1 MSLNVRDY
9 NNKDKLLFPATIGDY
24 LPKDHLAWFIDDVV
38 EQLDLNCLYKKVPS
52 VGNPS
57 YHPKMMLKILFYGY
71 ATSNFSSRKIT
82 KGLETDVAFIFLSGM
97 QKPDFRTISDF
108 RKNNPEE
115 LSNLFIQIVRLCKK
129 LGLVGLGH
137 ISLDSTV
144 VRANAYREKTYDRER
159 LLLEEKAVEKK
170 IKELLDA
177 AQATDDEEDRIFG
190 VNSRGDEIPKELRS
204 QEKRLEKLKEARAK
218 LEEESLK
225 EVNLT
230 DPDVKFQKQE
240 GNLIRPGYRAEI
252 AVDEKEQIILSCDVI
267 NKANDVDQ
275 LIPLIEQTGDN
286 LPEFSIKESII
297 VTADSGYSSMENL
310 KELES
315 KQNIDAYIPD
325 PKYQTAQN
333 GKTTPEDSP
342 FYKERFIYNPEK
354 DIYLCPN
361 HKELYFSHRKKEQG
375 EHGAYSSI
383 YRCRECRT
391 CQYFGRCTKTAH
403 GREIK
408 IYDNTGQIHKMRSK
422 LNTADGKRIYGRR
435 KVIVEPV
442 FGNIKHNLG
451 FRQFLLRGLKKVKA
465 EFTLIAIVHNMQ
477 KIAKFLRK
485 LLFSKLPRSELS
497 PVLAM

>member
-1 MSLNVRDY
+1 MPMNVHNY
-9 NNKDKLLFPATIGDY
+9 NNKDKLLFPTAIGDY
-24 LPKDHLAWFIDDVV
+24 LSKDHLAWIIDEVV
-38 EQLDLNCLYKKVPS
+38 EQLDLSCLYKKIPS

-108 RKNNPEE
+108 RKNNTEE
-115 LSNLFIQIVRLCKK
+115 ISRLFIQIVRLCKK

-144 VRANAYREKTYDRER
+144 IKASAYREKTYDREK
-159 LLLEEKAVEKK
+159 LVLEEKAIEKK
-170 IKELLDA
+170 IKELLDV
-177 AQATDDEEDRIFG
+177 AQATDDKEDIIFG
-190 VNSRGDEIPKELRS
+190 INSRGDEIPKELRS
-204 QEKRLEKLKEARAK
+204 QEKRLEKIKEAKAK

-225 EVNLT
+225 EINLT
-230 DPDVKFQKQE
+230 DPDVKFQRQE
-240 GNLIRPGYRAEI
+240 GNLIRPGYRAEV
-252 AVDEKEQIILSCDVI
+252 AVDEKEQIIISCDVV

-275 LIPLIEQTGDN
+275 LIPLIEQTANN
-286 LPEFSIKESII
+286 LPESSTYESI
-297 VTADSGYSSMENL
+297 VLTADSGYNSMENL
-310 KELES
+310 KELAS
-315 KQNIDAYIPD
+315 RKNIDAYIPD

-342 FYKERFIYNPEK
+342 FYKDRFIYNPKK
-354 DIYLCPN
+354 DVYLCPN

-375 EHGAYSSI
+375 EHGAYASI

-391 CQYFGRCTKTAH
+391 CQYFGKCTKTPH
-403 GREIK
+403 GREIR
-408 IYDNTGQIHKMRSK
+408 IYDNTSQIYKMRSK

-435 KVIVEPV
+435 KAIVEPV

-465 EFTLIAIVHNMQ
+465 EFTLIAIVHNIQ

-485 LLFSKLPRSELS
+485 LLFSKLPRSELA
-497 PVLAM
+497 PALVM

>member
-1 MSLNVRDY
+1 MSLNVRNY
-9 NNKDKLLFPATIGDY
+9 NNKEMLLFPASIGDY
-24 LPKDHLAWFIDDVV
+24 LSKDHLAWVIDDVV
-38 EQLDLNCLYKKVPS
+38 EQLDLSCLYKKVAS

-108 RKNNPEE
+108 RKNNTEE
-115 LSNLFIQIVRLCKK
+115 ISHLFIQIVGLCRK

-144 VRANAYREKTYDRER
+144 IKANAYREKTYDREK
-159 LLLEEKAVEKK
+159 LILEEKAVEKQ

-177 AQATDDEEDRIFG
+177 AQATDNAEDKIFG
-190 VNSRGDEIPKELRS
+190 VSSRGDEIPKELRS
-204 QEKRLEKLKEARAK
+204 QEKRLEKLKEVKAK

-225 EVNLT
+225 EINFT
-230 DPDVKFQKQE
+230 DPDVKFQRQE
-240 GNLIRPGYRAEI
+240 GNLVRPGYRAEV

-275 LIPLIEQTGDN
+275 LIPLIEQIGRN
-286 LPEFSIKESII
+286 LPETLTKESII
-297 VTADSGYSSMENL
+297 VTADSGYNSMENL

-325 PKYQTAQN
+325 PKYQTARN

-342 FYKERFIYNPEK
+342 FYKDRFIYNPK
-354 DIYLCPN
+354 NDTYLCPN
-361 HKELYFSHRKKEQG
+361 HRELYFSHRKKEQG
-375 EHGAYSSI
+375 EHGANSSI

-391 CQYFGRCTKTAH
+391 CQYFGRCTKTTH

-408 IYDNTGQIHKMRSK
+408 IYDNTGQIYKMRNK
-422 LNTADGKRIYGRR
+422 LNTAYGKRIYARR

-465 EFTLIAIVHNMQ
+465 EFTLIAIVHNIR
-477 KIAKFLRK
+477 KIAKFLKK
-485 LLFSKLPRSELS
+485 LLFSKLPRSELA
-497 PVLAM
+497 PALVM

>member
-9 NNKDKLLFPATIGDY
+9 NNKDKLLFPSAIGDY
-24 LPKDHLAWFIDDVV
+24 LSKDHLAWIIDEVV
-38 EQLDLNCLYKKVPS
+38 DQLDLSCLYRKVPS

-71 ATSNFSSRKIT
+71 AASNFSSRKIT

-108 RKNNPEE
+108 RKNNTEA
-115 LSNLFIQIVRLCKK
+115 LSHLFVQIVRLCKQ

-144 VRANAYREKTYDRER
+144 IKANAYREKTYDREK
-159 LLLEEKAVEKK
+159 LILEEKAVEKK
-170 IKELLDA
+170 IKELLDEA
-177 AQATDDEEDRIFG
+177 SATDDEEDRIFG
-190 VNSRGDEIPKELRS
+190 ISSRGDEIPKELRS
-204 QEKRLEKLKEARAK
+204 QEKRLEKLKEAKAR

-225 EVNLT
+225 EINFT
-230 DPDVKFQKQE
+230 DPDVKFQRQE
-240 GNLIRPGYRAEI
+240 GNLIRPGYRAEV

-275 LIPLIEQTGDN
+275 LIPLIKQTGDN

-315 KQNIDAYIPD
+315 RQNIDAYIPD

-333 GKTTPEDSP
+333 GKTTPEDLP
-342 FYKERFIYNPEK
+342 FYKGRFIYDPKK
-354 DIYLCPN
+354 DVYLCPN

-383 YRCRECRT
+383 YRCRECRN
-391 CQYFGRCTKTAH
+391 CRYFGRCTKTTH

-408 IYDNTGQIHKMRSK
+408 IYDNTNQIYKMRNK

-442 FGNIKHNLG
+442 FGNIKYNLG

-465 EFTLIAIVHNMQ
+465 EFTLMAIVHNIKKM
-477 KIAKFLRK
+477 AKALRK
-485 LLFSKLPRSELS
+485 TLTFKPPGIQLAFLP
-497 PVLAM
+497 AT